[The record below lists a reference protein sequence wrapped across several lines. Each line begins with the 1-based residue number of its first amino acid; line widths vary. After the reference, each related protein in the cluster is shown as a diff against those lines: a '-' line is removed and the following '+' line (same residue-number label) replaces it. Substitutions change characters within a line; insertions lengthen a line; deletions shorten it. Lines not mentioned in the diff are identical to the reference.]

1 MVFSLCEWGQGDP
14 WKWAPQIAN
23 SWRIHEDTMPWWWG
37 NQGTLAVIE
46 SAAGLSQYAGPGGW
60 NMLDI
65 MQILV
70 FENQWID
77 SKTCFSFWA
86 LVNSPLVTGS
96 DIRDLGWNE
105 PKAQIIMN
113 SDVIAVNQDPL
124 AKAGDRIVKYEDN
137 TQVWAKDLADG
148 SKAIILF
155 NPHDLEEKRVA
166 VQWSQLGL
174 PANSTM
180 DLYNLWT
187 HKEMGRHPAGFS
199 ELVWPH
205 DVVMMRATPVE
216 EPSSS
221 T

>member
-1 MVFSLCEWGQGDP
+1 
-14 WKWAPQIAN
+14 
-23 SWRIHEDTMPWWWG
+23 
-37 NQGTLAVIE
+37 
-46 SAAGLSQYAGPGGW
+46 
-60 NMLDI
+60 
-65 MQILV
+65 
-70 FENQWID
+70 
-77 SKTCFSFWA
+77 
-86 LVNSPLVTGS
+86 
-96 DIRDLGWNE
+96 
-105 PKAQIIMN
+105 MN

-148 SKAIILF
+148 SKACLCAVFLACPSSVLQFPTNECPLQAIILF